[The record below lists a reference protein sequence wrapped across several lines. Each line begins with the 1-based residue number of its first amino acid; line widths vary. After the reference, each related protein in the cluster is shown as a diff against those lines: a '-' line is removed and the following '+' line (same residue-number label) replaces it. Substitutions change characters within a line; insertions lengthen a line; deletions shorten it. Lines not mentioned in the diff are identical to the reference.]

1 MTIRSPVDLTLCHV
15 SVDARPM
22 LSPWSLML
30 CLHRSPALQ
39 AGAHFLEMTLVPV
52 SAHASQQRLRR
63 LRAS

>member
-1 MTIRSPVDLTLCHV
+1 
-15 SVDARPM
+15 
-22 LSPWSLML
+22 ML

-39 AGAHFLEMTLVPV
+39 AGAHFFEMTLVPV